1 MGRAA
6 RHVDGTVIMYADK
19 VTGSMTRAI
28 EETERRRIIQTSH
41 NKENHIVP
49 KSIVKEVHDITQ
61 RIRKTSS
68 KSPYNSS
75 FANISKK
82 DLLVFIKDLEKEM
95 KNSARD
101 LEFEKAAV
109 LRDQI
114 TDCRKILLSKDT
126 VE

>member
-1 MGRAA
+1 M
-6 RHVDGTVIMYADK
+6 
-19 VTGSMTRAI
+19 
-28 EETERRRIIQTSH
+28 
-41 NKENHIVP
+41 P

-75 FANISKK
+75 LANISKK

-114 TDCRKILLSKDT
+114 TDCRKILLSIFY
-126 VE
+126 VLHF